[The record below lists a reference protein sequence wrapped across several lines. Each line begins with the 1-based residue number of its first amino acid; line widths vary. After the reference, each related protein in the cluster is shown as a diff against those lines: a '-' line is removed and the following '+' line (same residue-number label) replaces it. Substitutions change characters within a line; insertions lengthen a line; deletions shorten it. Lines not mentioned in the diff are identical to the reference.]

1 MRHSIFLYLVYK
13 NLAKPRKLHFVR
25 FRVLDEAESIILGDE
40 LSVSGINSV
49 LRRIM
54 EQNSSEAD
62 SSVSTS

>member
-1 MRHSIFLYLVYK
+1 M
-13 NLAKPRKLHFVR
+13 
-25 FRVLDEAESIILGDE
+25 LDEAESIILGDE

-62 SSVSTS
+62 SSVITDESKLARLEDVLTDG